1 MLSFTT
7 NFFDSVEKQSHIVK
21 EEEGGFLF
29 SGLEKMKKSRK
40 NDDSK
45 LEEKA
50 FMFNLF

>member
-21 EEEGGFLF
+21 EEEGDFLF

-40 NDDSK
+40 SDASK
-45 LEEKA
+45 VEEKSL
-50 FMFNLF
+50 MFNLF